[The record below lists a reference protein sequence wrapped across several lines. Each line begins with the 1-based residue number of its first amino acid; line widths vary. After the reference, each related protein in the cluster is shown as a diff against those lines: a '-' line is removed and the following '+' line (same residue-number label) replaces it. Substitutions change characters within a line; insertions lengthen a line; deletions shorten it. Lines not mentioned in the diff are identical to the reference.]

1 MTQQHG
7 YIYIR
12 THPSYDIENSCKVGK
27 TKNIPERENTYAT
40 GEIRRGKFST
50 VFEVSFENI
59 DEIERSI
66 QEEWMFIKDRLIVNL
81 LN

>member
-12 THPSYDIENSCKVGK
+12 THPSYDIENACKVGK

-40 GEIRRGKFST
+40 GEIRRGNSLQFLKF
-50 VFEVSFENI
+50 I
-59 DEIERSI
+59 LKI
-66 QEEWMFIKDRLIVNL
+66 WMRLNAQSKK
-81 LN
+81 NSAN

>member
-12 THPSYDIENSCKVGK
+12 THPSYDIENACKVGK

-40 GEIRRGKFST
+40 GEIRKGKFST
-50 VFEVSFENI
+50 VFEVPFENM

-66 QEEWMFIKDRLIVNL
+66 QEEFIYLF
-81 LN
+81 